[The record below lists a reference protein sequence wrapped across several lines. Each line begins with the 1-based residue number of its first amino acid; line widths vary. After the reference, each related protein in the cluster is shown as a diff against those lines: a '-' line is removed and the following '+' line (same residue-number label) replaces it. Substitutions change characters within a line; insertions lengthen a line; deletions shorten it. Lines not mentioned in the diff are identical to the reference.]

1 LKRVLTI
8 TLGVAA
14 TGILAIVFATHFHI
28 IKNAVVQRDSI
39 AYWAA
44 GKLLI
49 KGQNPYDSATVL
61 QLEQQHGYLEDRPLV
76 LRTPPWSLFIVLPL
90 GLNGPFSAWVVW
102 MGISFWSLLVAMR
115 LCRRLYGADG
125 VPGDLFSVVGYTFA
139 PIPACLV
146 SGQMGLVLLLGI
158 VFFIWWE
165 QERPYLAGVA
175 LILPFAKPHLLSLFW
190 LALLLWVVL
199 RKRREVALGF
209 VAAWTGAIAVALAAD
224 AHVFQ
229 HYRGMLRTAS
239 IGTEFIPALS
249 GVIRL
254 LFFRHFFWVQFIP
267 VTAGLIWS
275 AWYFLKKM
283 SVWNWK
289 EHGPALLTVSVLVTP
304 YSWLA
309 DESVLLPAM
318 LQAAAFVYHARAG
331 LKVTTKLVLLL
342 FALLNGLLLLI
353 LRFKIPFATGIYFWS
368 SLVWFF
374 WYFYARRV
382 HRRAQNAALVG
393 KSAIQSTS

>member
-1 LKRVLTI
+1 MKRTLTI
-8 TLGVAA
+8 ALGVAA
-14 TGILAIVFATHFHI
+14 TGILLVVFATHFHT

-44 GKLLI
+44 GKLLFQ
-49 KGQNPYDSATVL
+49 GQNAYDSTTVL
-61 QLEQQHGYLEDRPLV
+61 RLEQQHGYQEERPLV
-76 LRTPPWSLFIVLPL
+76 LRTPPWALFMVLPL
-90 GLNGPFSAWVVW
+90 GLSGPFWAWVIW
-102 MGISFWSLLVAMR
+102 MGLSFASLLLAMR
-115 LCRRLYGADG
+115 FCRRLYGAE
-125 VPGDLFSVVGYTFA
+125 VPRDIFSVVGYTFA

-158 VFFIWWE
+158 VLFLWWE
-165 QERPYLAGVA
+165 QKWPYLAGAA

-190 LALLLWVVL
+190 LTLFLWVIK
-199 RKRREVALGF
+199 RKQREVALGF
-209 VAAWTGAIAVALAAD
+209 VAAWTGAIGIALAMD
-224 AHVFQ
+224 THVFQ
-229 HYRGMLRTAS
+229 HYREMLHTAS

-254 LFFRHFFWVQFIP
+254 LFFRHFFWVQFVP
-267 VTAGLIWS
+267 VTVGLIWG

-289 EHGPALLTVSVLVTP
+289 EHGPVLLAVSVLVTP

-309 DESVLLPAM
+309 DESVLLPAI
-318 LQAAAFVYHARAG
+318 LQATAFLYHARAG
-331 LKVTTKLVLLL
+331 MKVATKLVLMLI
-342 FALLNGLLLLI
+342 ASLNGLLLLI

-382 HRRAQNAALVG
+382 HGRVQNPVLAG
-393 KSAIQSTS
+393 ETAIQPTS